1 MFSAV
6 AEQMGLDYQT
16 AVKISAGFGGGMMLG
31 SVCGAVTGGIMAIGL
46 KRGGTGMQAG
56 VAIGKTVRQ
65 FTDRF
70 KALHKSVNC
79 TDLTGFD
86 PTKID
91 FDKPEVMA
99 AVYKEAQTKQLFVAC
114 TGFVKD
120 ATTIV
125 TEILKEP
132 AKA

>member
-6 AEQMGLDYQT
+6 AEQMGCDYQT
-16 AVKISAGFGGGMMLG
+16 AVKISAGFGGGMALG

-46 KRGGTGMQAG
+46 KRGAVGQASSIA
-56 VAIGKTVRQ
+56 VYRLVRQ

-79 TDLTGFD
+79 TELTGFD
-86 PTKID
+86 LSKID

-99 AVYKEAQTKQLFVAC
+99 AIYKEAQAKNLFASC
-114 TGFVKD
+114 TGYVRD
-120 ATTIV
+120 AATIV
-125 TEILKEP
+125 TEILNDN
-132 AKA
+132 AKG

>member
-1 MFSAV
+1 MDS
-6 AEQMGLDYQT
+6 QT
-16 AVKISAGFGGGMMLG
+16 AVKVSCGFGGGMMIG
-31 SVCGAVTGGIMAIGL
+31 SVCGAVTGGIMALGL

-56 VAIGKTVRQ
+56 LAIGKTVRQ

-70 KALHKSVNC
+70 KAQHKSVNC
-79 TDLTGFD
+79 FDLTGFD

-99 AVYKEAQTKQLFVAC
+99 AVYKEAQAKKLFAAC

-120 ATTIV
+120 ATAIV
-125 TEILKEP
+125 TEILNEP
-132 AKA
+132 SKT